1 MTYFLERIA
10 IGGKKDSVKLKEMK
24 RGKKEGF
31 EERRGNGEML

>member
-10 IGGKKDSVKLKEMK
+10 IGGKKDPVKLKEMK

-31 EERRGNGEML
+31 EEGRGNGEML